1 MKKIL
6 LPCLLAALTL
16 VACQKQKVMEPAA
29 TADGTEAAKA
39 QVAAATTSAA
49 EKKQVPEKEINTAV
63 KLQNKVTAPVQKL
76 SAEALRY
83 IYLGVRAVNDGAL
96 PNVLHYENDKI
107 YYMCRK
113 VSDDMQRVIRQEWCN
128 NNNNKKFT
136 DAEQEVRYRSLG
148 QMSDTQKRYIG
159 VYDCQNKTKK
169 EMIIADWCA
178 MSKVSATCPVEDNQ
192 IIMVYVADS
201 SGSLIHTKVVLFDL
215 DKKTQETI
223 AEYQTFN
230 AFSKIKRLSQDE
242 FLILLAERQQDKN
255 GIKPENKQL
264 AIVYNHKT
272 KKTTEIYQGE
282 TMSEKSQDVF
292 AFDCY
297 KDKIY
302 LLMHKLN
309 AGKLQSY
316 LRTLDKNGKQ
326 LNEIALPALAK
337 YDSPNQL
344 AVDLLFADD
353 VMFVQF
359 ETKRPDLKANQPV
372 VAVLRKSGDN
382 YLLQNTSS
390 MNISS
395 IPKTHPVGTGPY
407 MLLQDKE
414 EESGTQ
420 QFYAYYP
427 DKNVF
432 DLVDTQLKYTKTQ
445 GNITNWR
452 NDNKQLLFQYI
463 DFNNKADYYLA
474 EIPEK

>member
-6 LPCLLAALTL
+6 LSCLFAALTL
-16 VACQKQKVMEPAA
+16 VACQKQKVMETVA
-29 TADGTEAAKA
+29 TADRTEPSNA
-39 QVAAATTSAA
+39 QVAAATAGAA
-49 EKKQVPEKEINTAV
+49 EKNQVPETEINTAV
-63 KLQNKVTAPVQKL
+63 KLRDKVVAPLQKL
-76 SAEALRY
+76 NAEALRY
-83 IYLGVRAVNDGAL
+83 VYLGVRAVNDGAL

-113 VSDDMQRVIRQEWCN
+113 VSDDMQRVIRQEWRN
-128 NNNNKKFT
+128 DKKKFT
-136 DAEQEVRYRSLG
+136 DAEQEVRYRFLG
-148 QMSDTQKRYIG
+148 LMSDTQKHYLG

-309 AGKLQSY
+309 DGKLQSY

-337 YDSPNQL
+337 YDSPDQL
-344 AVDLLFADD
+344 AVDLLFAND

-359 ETKRPDLKANQPV
+359 ETKRPDLKAKQPV
-372 VAVLRKSGDN
+372 VAVLRKAGDN

-414 EESGTQ
+414 RESGTQ

>member
-29 TADGTEAAKA
+29 TAARAEASKA
-39 QVAAATTSAA
+39 QVAAATASAA
-49 EKKQVPEKEINTAV
+49 EKKQVSEKEINTAV
-63 KLQNKVTAPVQKL
+63 KLQNKVTSPVQKL

-96 PNVLHYENDKI
+96 PNILHYENDKI

-113 VSDDMQRVIRQEWCN
+113 VSDDMQRVIRQEWC
-128 NNNNKKFT
+128 NNNKKFT

-169 EMIIADWCA
+169 EMSIADWCA
-178 MSKVSATCPVEDNQ
+178 MSTVSATCPVEDNQ
-192 IIMVYVADS
+192 IIMVYVAGS
-201 SGSLIHTKVVLFDL
+201 SGAVIHTKIVLFDL
-215 DKKTQETI
+215 DKKTEETI

-255 GIKPENKQL
+255 GIKPESKQL
-264 AIVYNHKT
+264 AIIYNHKT

-309 AGKLQSY
+309 DGKLQSY

-344 AVDLLFADD
+344 AVDLLFAND

-359 ETKRPDLKANQPV
+359 ETKRPDLKAKQPV
-372 VAVLRKSGDN
+372 VAVLRKAGDN

-414 EESGTQ
+414 RESGTQ

>member
-128 NNNNKKFT
+128 NNNKKFT

-148 QMSDTQKRYIG
+148 QMSDTQKRYLG

>member
-83 IYLGVRAVNDGAL
+83 IYLGVRTVNDGAL

-128 NNNNKKFT
+128 NNNKKFT

-148 QMSDTQKRYIG
+148 QMSDTQKRYLG

>member
-148 QMSDTQKRYIG
+148 QMSDTQKRYLG

>member
-128 NNNNKKFT
+128 NNNKKFT

-148 QMSDTQKRYIG
+148 QMSDTQKRYLG

-432 DLVDTQLKYTKTQ
+432 DLADTQLKYTKTQ

-463 DFNNKADYYLA
+463 DLNNKADYYLA

>member
-6 LPCLLAALTL
+6 LSCLFAALTL

-29 TADGTEAAKA
+29 TAARAEASNA
-39 QVAAATTSAA
+39 QVAAATASAA
-49 EKKQVPEKEINTAV
+49 EKKQVSEKEINTAV
-63 KLQNKVTAPVQKL
+63 KLQNKVTSPVQKL

-96 PNVLHYENDKI
+96 PNILHYENDKI

-128 NNNNKKFT
+128 NNNKKFT

-148 QMSDTQKRYIG
+148 QMSDTQKRYLG

-215 DKKTQETI
+215 DKKTEETI

-255 GIKPENKQL
+255 GIKPESKQL

-414 EESGTQ
+414 GESGTQ

>member
-6 LPCLLAALTL
+6 LSCLFAALTL

-29 TADGTEAAKA
+29 TAARAEASKA
-39 QVAAATTSAA
+39 QVAAATASAA
-49 EKKQVPEKEINTAV
+49 EKKQVSEKEINTAV
-63 KLQNKVTAPVQKL
+63 KLQNKVTSPVQKL

-148 QMSDTQKRYIG
+148 QMSDTQKRYLG

-463 DFNNKADYYLA
+463 DLNNKADYYLA

>member
-128 NNNNKKFT
+128 NNNKKFT

-148 QMSDTQKRYIG
+148 QMSDTQKRYLG

-215 DKKTQETI
+215 DKKTEETI

-255 GIKPENKQL
+255 GIKPESKQL

-414 EESGTQ
+414 GESGTQ

-463 DFNNKADYYLA
+463 DLNNKADYYLA

>member
-29 TADGTEAAKA
+29 TAARAEASKA
-39 QVAAATTSAA
+39 QVAAATASAA
-49 EKKQVPEKEINTAV
+49 EKKQVSEKEINTAV
-63 KLQNKVTAPVQKL
+63 KLQNKVTSPVQKL

-96 PNVLHYENDKI
+96 PNILHYENDKI

-148 QMSDTQKRYIG
+148 QMSDTQKRYLG

-282 TMSEKSQDVF
+282 IMSEKSQDVF

-302 LLMHKLN
+302 LFMHKLN

-414 EESGTQ
+414 GESGTQ